1 MVATAHNEG
10 RDGAAA
16 RGQGLPARLS
26 FGWKVIA
33 GLAALTAIEFVIAV
47 TLGRSIMAPLIVLIA
62 LYKTVV
68 IALYF
73 MHFKQLWQREEH

>member
-1 MVATAHNEG
+1 MATTAHNEG
-10 RDGAAA
+10 RGGAAA
-16 RGQGLPARLS
+16 RGQGLPTRLG

-33 GLAALTAIEFVIAV
+33 GLAVLTVIEFVIAV
-47 TLGRSIMAPLIVLIA
+47 TLGRGIMAPLLVVIA
-62 LYKTVV
+62 LYKTVL